1 MRACDCAK
9 PGYLDGSF
17 PFSLTFLRGPVLCCG
32 TSEVLSV
39 KLFVSALLLAA
50 ASAAFTQNQTQNAP
64 RVTVT
69 QTAPA
74 SPQAQAQAV
83 VQSLA
88 DRLNQAGCPLYL
100 RSASVASEGGYL
112 PVTAKSR
119 QDGALDLHFR
129 NQSGKPIA
137 SASITARV
145 SVKTNVYALDA
156 HTLELRLTL
165 SGTQDLDK
173 TLDQIQHIVLPPH
186 VYLFGVARVTLDQVT
201 FADGGVWT
209 AAPRNNACRTGP
221 VDMEQIAK

>member
-17 PFSLTFLRGPVLCCG
+17 PFSLTFLPGPVLCCG

-39 KLFVSALLLAA
+39 KLLVSALLLAA
-50 ASAAFTQNQTQNAP
+50 ASAAFAQQNAVKMVP
-64 RVTVT
+64 GQDCAAVT
-69 QTAPA
+69 
-74 SPQAQAQAV
+74 PQQKRALEAAQAV
-83 VQSLA
+83 A
-88 DRLNQAGCPLYL
+88 DRMSQAGCPLYL
-100 RSASVASEGGYL
+100 RSASVAPEGGYL

-156 HTLELRLTL
+156 HPLQLRLTL
-165 SGTQDLDK
+165 AGTQDLDK